1 MFAQVVLD
9 LPLITPFHYQIP
21 EFLQTEL
28 QVGQWVEVPFNNRF
42 CQGVVVGVQ
51 KETPSFTGEIKRIKR
66 IVHPDWRLPEDLLR
80 LTEWI
85 SRYYC
90 CSWGEALAAAVP
102 SKILAQ
108 RQRQR
113 GQVLTFDKKNQTLSI
128 CQMSRLDPS
137 ISFDLTL
144 DQKASLERITS
155 ALEQSKTEVFLLHGV
170 TASGKTEI
178 YLRSIERVLAMG
190 KSAIFL
196 VPEIVLTPQLIGL
209 FRAKFQEKIAV
220 SHSRLSDARRN
231 EEWRRIYDGSASV
244 VIGARSAIFAPAK
257 NLGIIIVDEEH
268 ESTYKQGETPRYHA
282 RDAAIERARLNQAVV
297 ILGSAT
303 PSLESYAKAKEGKY
317 RLLSLPQ
324 RVEKKA
330 LPGVLLVDMREE
342 VRRSKQFSVFSKTL
356 KAAIEG
362 VLSRGE
368 QGILFINRRGF
379 SPFVQ
384 CQACG
389 EVVGC
394 QRCSVGLAFHTR
406 QQKLICHY
414 CGYQIPPPAQCDR
427 CRQPALRYLGIGTEK
442 VESELVRLFPTV
454 RVARLDSDSTRG
466 RNIYESVFQRFKKGE
481 LDFLVG
487 TQMVAKGFDFPGVT
501 MVGVVLADV
510 TLHLTD
516 FRSAERTFSLLTQVA
531 GRSGRGKKAG
541 KVIIQTFSPDHYAIK
556 RAQSQDYE
564 GFYAEEFRHRQE
576 TRFPPVVQ
584 LVEVLFKG
592 KNETRVVETAKEM
605 MALFKESSQGRFDLL
620 GLSPCPVSRMH
631 NQYYWHLL
639 LRGEVINQISE
650 RVQKVLKE
658 YKQRRGVSIKIDVDP
673 Y

>member
-1 MFAQVVLD
+1 MMFAQVVLD
-9 LPLITPFHYQIP
+9 LPLITPFHYKIP

-28 QVGQWVEVPFNNRF
+28 QVGQWVEVPFNHQF

-51 KETPSFTGEIKRIKR
+51 KDPPFFTGEIKGIKR
-66 IVHPDWRLPEDLLR
+66 LVHPDWRLPEDLLM

-102 SKILAQ
+102 SKIL
-108 RQRQR
+108 RQQG
-113 GQVLTFDKKNQTLSI
+113 GQVLTFDKSKKSDFCL
-128 CQMSRLDPS
+128 MSRLDPS
-137 ISFDLTL
+137 IPFDLTL

-170 TASGKTEI
+170 TASGKTEV
-178 YLRSIERVLAMG
+178 YLRAIERVLAMG

-209 FRAKFQEKIAV
+209 FRARFQEKIAI
-220 SHSRLSDARRN
+220 SHSRLSDARRK
-231 EEWRRIYDGSASV
+231 EEWRRIYDGSSSV
-244 VIGARSAIFAPAK
+244 VIGARSAIFAPVK
-257 NLGIIIVDEEH
+257 NLGIIILDEEH

-303 PSLESYAKAKEGKY
+303 PSMESYAKAKEGKY
-317 RLLSLPQ
+317 HLLSLPQ
-324 RVEKKA
+324 RVEKKT

-342 VRRSKQFSVFSKTL
+342 VRHSKQFSVFSKTL
-356 KAAIEG
+356 KTAIEG

-394 QRCSVGLAFHTR
+394 RRCSVGLAFHTR

-414 CGYQIPPPAQCDR
+414 CGYQIPPPAQCGR
-427 CRQPALRYLGIGTEK
+427 CRQSALRYLGIGTEK

-454 RVARLDSDSTRG
+454 RVARLDSDSTRE
-466 RNIYESVFQRFKKGE
+466 RNVYESVFQRFKKGE

-531 GRSGRGKKAG
+531 GRSGRGEKAG

-605 MALFKESSQGRFDLL
+605 MVLLKENSQGKFDLL
-620 GLSPCPVSRMH
+620 GLSPCPVSRMN

-639 LRGEVINQISE
+639 LRGETADQISE
-650 RVQKVLKE
+650 KVQKVLKG
-658 YKQRRGVSIKIDVDP
+658 YKQRRGVTIKIDVDP

>member
-1 MFAQVVLD
+1 MTLFAQVVLD
-9 LPLITPFHYQIP
+9 LPLVTPFHYKIP

-51 KETPSFTGEIKRIKR
+51 KEPPSFTGEIKGIKR
-66 IVHPDWRLPEDLLR
+66 IVHPDLRLPDDLLR

-85 SRYYC
+85 ARYYC
-90 CSWGEALAAAVP
+90 CSWGEALASAVP
-102 SKILAQ
+102 SKVL
-108 RQRQR
+108 RQREQG
-113 GQVLTFDKKNQTLSI
+113 GQVLKFDKMRMDSNI
-128 CQMSRLDPS
+128 CQISRLDPT
-137 ISFDLTL
+137 LTL
-144 DQKASLERITS
+144 DQKASLERIIL

-178 YLRSIERVLAMG
+178 YLRVIERVLAMG

-196 VPEIVLTPQLIGL
+196 VPEIALTPQLIEL
-209 FRAKFQEKIAV
+209 FRARFQGKTAV
-220 SHSRLSDARRN
+220 SHSRLSDARRK
-231 EEWRRIYDGSASV
+231 EEWRRIYQGNASV
-244 VIGARSAIFAPAK
+244 VIGARSAIFAPLK

-282 RDAAIERARLNQAVV
+282 RDAAVERARLNQAVV

-303 PSLESYAKAKEGKY
+303 PSLESYAKAKEGEY
-317 RLLSLPQ
+317 SLLSLPQ
-324 RVEKKA
+324 RVEKRP

-342 VRRSKQFSVFSKTL
+342 VRQSKQFSIFSKTL
-356 KAAIEG
+356 KAAIEE
-362 VLSRGE
+362 VLSRRE

-394 QRCSVGLAFHTR
+394 RRCSVGLAFHSR
-406 QQKLICHY
+406 QQKLVCHY
-414 CGYQIPPPAQCDR
+414 CGYQISPPAQCAR

-442 VESELVRLFPTV
+442 VESELARLFPTA
-454 RVARLDSDSTRG
+454 RSARLDSDSTRERG
-466 RNIYESVFQRFKKGE
+466 IHESVFHQFKRGE

-487 TQMVAKGFDFPGVT
+487 TQMVAKGFDFPNVT

-510 TLHLTD
+510 ALHLTD

-531 GRSGRGKKAG
+531 GRSGRGERTG

-556 RAQSQDYE
+556 KAQAQDYE

-584 LVEVLFKG
+584 LVDILFKG
-592 KNETRVVETAKEM
+592 KNESRVVETAKET
-605 MALFKESSQGRFDLL
+605 MASLKKNSDGKFDLL
-620 GLSPCPVSRMH
+620 GVSPCPISRMH

-639 LRGEVINQISE
+639 LRGEAAAQISE
-650 RVQKVLKE
+650 RVRKVLKG
-658 YKQRRGVSIKIDVDP
+658 YKQNRGVTIKIDVDP
-673 Y
+673 C